1 MSGLIERSSMDF
13 LIRQADVETHQLPD
27 QSVLLFAQ
35 SGGVA
40 VPVNESGARIW
51 ALCDGTRTV
60 DDIVEEL
67 ASYYEAARNQVE
79 RDAREFLAK
88 LVGYGLLTERPA
100 SQ

>member
-1 MSGLIERSSMDF
+1 MPAPTERSSMDF
-13 LIRQADVETHQLPD
+13 LVRQADVEAHQLPD

-51 ALCDGTRTV
+51 NLCDGTRTV
-60 DDIVEEL
+60 DDIIEEL
-67 ASYYEAARNQVE
+67 ASCYDAARSQVD

-88 LVGYGLLTERPA
+88 LVGYGLL
-100 SQ
+100 SQGPVSQ